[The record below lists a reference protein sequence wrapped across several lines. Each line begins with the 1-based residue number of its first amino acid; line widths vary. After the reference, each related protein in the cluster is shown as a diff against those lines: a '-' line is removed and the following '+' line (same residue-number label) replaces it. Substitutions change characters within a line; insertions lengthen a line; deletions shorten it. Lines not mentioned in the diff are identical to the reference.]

1 MDTPKTL
8 FSTLNALIF
17 VIILAITIGFLI
29 TILSVSGVIS
39 EPTFKNDISFSDL
52 GWTHYLFMALN
63 LIVYS
68 VFIYGLFRLRIVSK
82 LFLNN
87 TFYNSELGKNSN
99 LAGKCFILSGVFWW
113 LIDGLSSIHFNNEFS
128 IGVSEKTF
136 IYLFI
141 IVIGLF
147 FMLTSRLFDRALEL
161 KNENDLTI

>member
-1 MDTPKTL
+1 MDSSKTL
-8 FSTLNALIF
+8 FTTLNALIF
-17 VIILAITIGFLI
+17 VIILAIIGGLLL
-29 TILSVSGVIS
+29 TILSISGVYTDSIVN
-39 EPTFKNDISFSDL
+39 NDISFSDL

-99 LAGKCFILSGVFWW
+99 LTGKCFILSGVFWW

-147 FMLTSRLFDRALEL
+147 FMLISRLFDKALEL

>member
-1 MDTPKTL
+1 
-8 FSTLNALIF
+8 
-17 VIILAITIGFLI
+17 
-29 TILSVSGVIS
+29 
-39 EPTFKNDISFSDL
+39 
-52 GWTHYLFMALN
+52 
-63 LIVYS
+63 
-68 VFIYGLFRLRIVSK
+68 
-82 LFLNN
+82 
-87 TFYNSELGKNSN
+87 LGKNSN

-147 FMLTSRLFDRALEL
+147 FMLTSRLFDKALEL